1 MMLNEQMYG
10 YGSKSSVIRELFA
23 YGLERKKIVGED
35 KVYDFS
41 IGNPSIPAPKEVKQA
56 ILELLEEP
64 AEVLHGYSPA
74 AGDPKVRQTLADS
87 VNRRFGTHY
96 TADNFYM
103 TVGAAASLSISIKA
117 LTNPGDEF
125 ITIAPFFP
133 EYEVWVTT
141 AVA

>member
-1 MMLNEQMYG
+1 MPTDW
-10 YGSKSSVIRELFA
+10 REKD
-23 YGLERKKIVGED
+23 RGED

-103 TVGAAASLSISIKA
+103 TVGAAAS
-117 LTNPGDEF
+117 
-125 ITIAPFFP
+125 
-133 EYEVWVTT
+133 
-141 AVA
+141 